1 MFIRKVLDPS
11 TNLVRRPTPWPWL
24 GESTVVLDS
33 ELPRRRIW
41 HDWRLGNQ
49 AGLLPKVCSATLQQA
64 HVYEYVTCGYTPL
77 QWQITPFS
85 TLIFSYIVFSTFRKR
100 SSERSSGAS
109 CSSCAWSIWKAIFP
123 KRAAS
128 SPWRRDAPVVSTVS
142 HRKTLRVTNYDL
154 KWNM

>member
-85 TLIFSYIVFSTFRKR
+85 TLIFSYIVFPRSGSVPVSVPVAPPAPVALGASGRPSSLSGRHLPLGVGMRRSSPPSVTEKR
-100 SSERSSGAS
+100 SGSL
-109 CSSCAWSIWKAIFP
+109 
-123 KRAAS
+123 
-128 SPWRRDAPVVSTVS
+128 TM
-142 HRKTLRVTNYDL
+142 T
-154 KWNM
+154 